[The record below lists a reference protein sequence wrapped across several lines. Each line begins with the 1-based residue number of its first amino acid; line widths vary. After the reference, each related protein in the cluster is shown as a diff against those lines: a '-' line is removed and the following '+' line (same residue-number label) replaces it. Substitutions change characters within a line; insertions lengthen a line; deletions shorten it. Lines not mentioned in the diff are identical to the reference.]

1 MVKFGDR
8 VKELRKEKGIPQ
20 EDFAKAI
27 GVSKGTVSV
36 WERGVRIPEFDT
48 LHGLCDYFAVPL
60 GYLLGT
66 SDDRQHSDEPDDMM
80 AAEGLIVDEAR
91 SIASIANTMARL
103 SQSSRTIIAG
113 AINAA
118 YREDKTK
125 DALEPPWRYDVK
137 VSVRFRK
144 DGPGELIDAHDDT

>member
-48 LHGLCDYFAVPL
+48 LDGLCDYFTVPL

-66 SDDRQHSDEPDDMM
+66 SDDRQYNNEPDDMM
-80 AAEGLIVDEAR
+80 AAEGMIIEEAR
-91 SIASIANTMARL
+91 SIASIANIMARL
-103 SQSSRTIIAG
+103 SQSARTIVAG
-113 AINAA
+113 AISAA
-118 YREDKTK
+118 YREDKAK
-125 DALEPPWRYDVK
+125 DALEPAWRYDVK
-137 VSVRFRK
+137 VSVRFER
-144 DGPGELIDAHDDT
+144 DGPGALIDAHDDT